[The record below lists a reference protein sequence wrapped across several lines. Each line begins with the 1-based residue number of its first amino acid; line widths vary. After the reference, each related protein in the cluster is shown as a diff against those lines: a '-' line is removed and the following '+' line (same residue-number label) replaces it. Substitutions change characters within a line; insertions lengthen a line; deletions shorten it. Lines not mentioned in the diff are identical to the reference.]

1 MDQLPDNTIVFDNY
15 CNLCSWSV
23 HFIIKRDK
31 QKVFWFTDPENEA
44 FKEFLKEKQMHV
56 EPGESVMLIRNG
68 NLYKGSAAALRI
80 SKQLGGLWPVMYIFI
95 IIPAPIRE
103 GVYKFI
109 AKNRYKWFGERKNAF
124 SPEPD
129 AADRFF

>member
-31 QKVFWFTDPENEA
+31 QKIFRFTDPENET
-44 FKEFLKEKQMHV
+44 FKQYLNEHNIQLD
-56 EPGESVMLIRNG
+56 PGESVMLIRDEK
-68 NLYKGSAAALRI
+68 LYKGSAAALRI
-80 SKQLGGLWPVMYIFI
+80 SKKLGGLWPVMYIFI

-109 AKNRYKWFGERKNAF
+109 AKNRYKWFGEREEAF
-124 SPEPD
+124 QPAPD